1 MILESKKRCLICD
14 NSQFSQITPKVRDS
28 NQHKI
33 IKCKKCQHVQ
43 LFPLPSLD
51 DDANFYDQ
59 NQQIKNLQTK
69 FSIKTLES
77 KTKNDV
83 LRRINLVSSYCSKN
97 DKILEIGSG
106 YGFFLKNMSEFG
118 FDITGI
124 EISKTRRKISKKLSQ
139 SDILNLNLLSDNID
153 YNKKFNIITLFHVL
167 EHISNPKKF
176 LKNIKTL
183 MFPASKIFVEV
194 PNLDD
199 YQITTNP
206 YYTKWFWQRAHLSY
220 FSKNS
225 LQQIFRACGF
235 KKIKIFGIQRYGID
249 NMINWQIVK
258 KPQLSVPKNILSN
271 ELDWLNIY
279 YKQNLEKNM
288 NSDTLFL
295 IAQK

>member
-1 MILESKKRCLICD
+1 MIHESKKRCLICD
-14 NSQFSQITPKVRDS
+14 NSEFSQITPKVRDS
-28 NQHKI
+28 NRHKI
-33 IKCKKCQHVQ
+33 IECKKCQHVQ

-51 DDANFYDQ
+51 DDVNFYDQ

-69 FSIKTLES
+69 FSIKILES

-83 LRRINLVSSYCSKN
+83 LRRINLVSNYCSKN

-106 YGFFLKNMSEFG
+106 YGFFLKNMSKFG

-153 YNKKFNIITLFHVL
+153 YENQFNAITLFHVL
-167 EHISNPKKF
+167 EHILNLKKF
-176 LKNIKTL
+176 LKNIKNL
-183 MFPASKIFVEV
+183 MLPTSKIFVEV
-194 PNLDD
+194 PNLND
-199 YQITTNP
+199 YQIMTNP
-206 YYTKWFWQRAHLSY
+206 YYAKWFWQRAHLNY
-220 FSKNS
+220 FSKDS
-225 LQQIFRACGF
+225 LQQIFRTCGF
-235 KKIKIFGIQRYGID
+235 KKIKIFGIQRYGIE
-249 NMINWQIVK
+249 NMINWQISK
-258 KPQLSVPKNILSN
+258 KPQFYIRKKILPN
-271 ELDWLNIY
+271 ELDWLDKH